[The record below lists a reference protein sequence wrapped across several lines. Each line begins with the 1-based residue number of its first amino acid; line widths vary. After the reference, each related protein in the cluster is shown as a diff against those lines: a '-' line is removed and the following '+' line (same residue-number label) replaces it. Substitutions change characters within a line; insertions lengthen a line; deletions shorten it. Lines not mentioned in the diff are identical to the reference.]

1 VVRWFHKKTFTA
13 MINGVKED
21 AVSNNLMSR
30 IDFERGIEDLERTA
44 EGKGTFSYTFYKGSG
59 TKG

>member
-1 VVRWFHKKTFTA
+1 